1 MTATTTVTTTA
12 MTKTEKPTAAF
23 VLSLIAGLLILAGSG
38 LTMGFSGQPSYYYGG
53 MMGGYTGM
61 MNGYY
66 GMMGGYGSGWF
77 FGLAAIGLISGVI
90 VLVGAAMIYNNPGK
104 VAGWGAL
111 ILAFSIVS
119 LFGMGGF
126 FIGAILGVVGGIL
139 SLTWKPEQGRS
150 V

>member
-12 MTKTEKPTAAF
+12 MTETEKPTAAF
-23 VLSLIAGLLILAGSG
+23 VLSLMAGLLILAGSG
-38 LTMGFSGQPSYYYGG
+38 LAMGSSGQPSYYYGG
-53 MMGGYTGM
+53 MMGGYGGM

-77 FGLAAIGLISGVI
+77 YGLAAIGLISGVI

>member
-1 MTATTTVTTTA
+1 MSTMATVR
-12 MTKTEKPTAAF
+12 ERPTAAF

-38 LTMGFSGQPSYYYGG
+38 LAMGSSGQPSYYYGG
-53 MMGGYTGM
+53 MMGGYAGM

-77 FGLAAIGLISGVI
+77 YGLAAIGLISGVI
-90 VLVGAAMIYNNPGK
+90 VLAGAVMIYNNPGK
-104 VAGWGAL
+104 ASGWGTL

-126 FIGAILGVVGGIL
+126 FIGAVLGVVGGSL
-139 SLTWKPEQGRS
+139 ALTWKPDQGRS

>member
-12 MTKTEKPTAAF
+12 MTETEKPTAAF

-38 LTMGFSGQPSYYYGG
+38 LAMGFSGQPSYYYGG

-77 FGLAAIGLISGVI
+77 FALAAIGAVSGIIVI
-90 VLVGAAMIYNNPGK
+90 LGAVMVYNQ
-104 VAGWGAL
+104 AGTASTWGTL
-111 ILAFSIVS
+111 ILVFSLVS
-119 LFGMGGF
+119 FLGMGGF
-126 FIGAILGVVGGIL
+126 FLGAVLGVVGGIMAI
-139 SLTWKPEQGRS
+139 TWKQEASRP
-150 V
+150 